1 MSRTASRFQGISFA
15 TALHPEQP
23 HCERT
28 PFVTLILP
36 ADVVNRDAEA
46 PSSTI
51 GSPGL
56 ARTAHSSL
64 VKKPSRDYFPCR
76 WLGIGPGGG
85 SKPVRVCFPGNPT
98 DGLIYLQTV
107 SGYDESRVRRAHRKG
122 THATRAVRPPRDEP
136 PTLWR
141 AREGARCEPS
151 ATRPRVEMAA
161 GALVHTRDDHAEAGP
176 LYCRDVRD
184 RPPGCGLSRCFRLI
198 RARRRQTARCPW
210 RKAGPRAHNARRI
223 VWRRFSYSGPASG

>member
-56 ARTAHSSL
+56 ERALDVNPAQLDRALKWLQERLYILATTMPKQGRSIVAMYEIGQRGAAFLDAFDSF
-64 VKKPSRDYFPCR
+64 VQGADKRRDV
-76 WLGIGPGGG
+76 LGE
-85 SKPVRVCFPGNPT
+85 KPVRE
-98 DGLIYLQTV
+98 LI
-107 SGYDESRVRRAHRKG
+107 
-122 THATRAVRPPRDEP
+122 
-136 PTLWR
+136 TL
-141 AREGARCEPS
+141 
-151 ATRPRVEMAA
+151 
-161 GALVHTRDDHAEAGP
+161 AE
-176 LYCRDVRD
+176 
-184 RPPGCGLSRCFRLI
+184 
-198 RARRRQTARCPW
+198 
-210 RKAGPRAHNARRI
+210 
-223 VWRRFSYSGPASG
+223 

>member
-64 VKKPSRDYFPCR
+64 VKKPSRDSFPCR

-85 SKPVRVCFPGNPT
+85 IGFPGKQT
-98 DGLIYLQTV
+98 RTGLLPM
-107 SGYDESRVRRAHRKG
+107 G
-122 THATRAVRPPRDEP
+122 
-136 PTLWR
+136 
-141 AREGARCEPS
+141 
-151 ATRPRVEMAA
+151 
-161 GALVHTRDDHAEAGP
+161 
-176 LYCRDVRD
+176 
-184 RPPGCGLSRCFRLI
+184 
-198 RARRRQTARCPW
+198 
-210 RKAGPRAHNARRI
+210 
-223 VWRRFSYSGPASG
+223 

>member
-76 WLGIGPGGG
+76 GLGVGPGGG
-85 SKPVRVCFPGNPT
+85 SKPGGGFLPGDPT
-98 DGLIYLQTV
+98 EGGINLQTV
-107 SGYDESRVRRAHRKG
+107 SA
-122 THATRAVRPPRDEP
+122 
-136 PTLWR
+136 
-141 AREGARCEPS
+141 
-151 ATRPRVEMAA
+151 
-161 GALVHTRDDHAEAGP
+161 
-176 LYCRDVRD
+176 
-184 RPPGCGLSRCFRLI
+184 CG
-198 RARRRQTARCPW
+198 
-210 RKAGPRAHNARRI
+210 GN
-223 VWRRFSYSGPASG
+223 V

>member
-64 VKKPSRDYFPCR
+64 VKKPSRDSFPCR
-76 WLGIGPGGG
+76 WLVLDQAVVVNPCEFAFRGILPMG
-85 SKPVRVCFPGNPT
+85 
-98 DGLIYLQTV
+98 
-107 SGYDESRVRRAHRKG
+107 
-122 THATRAVRPPRDEP
+122 
-136 PTLWR
+136 
-141 AREGARCEPS
+141 
-151 ATRPRVEMAA
+151 
-161 GALVHTRDDHAEAGP
+161 
-176 LYCRDVRD
+176 
-184 RPPGCGLSRCFRLI
+184 
-198 RARRRQTARCPW
+198 
-210 RKAGPRAHNARRI
+210 
-223 VWRRFSYSGPASG
+223 